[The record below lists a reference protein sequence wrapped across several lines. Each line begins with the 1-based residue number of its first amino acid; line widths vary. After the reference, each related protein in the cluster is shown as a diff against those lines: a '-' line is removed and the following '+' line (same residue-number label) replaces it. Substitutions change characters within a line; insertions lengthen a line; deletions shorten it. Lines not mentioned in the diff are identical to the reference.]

1 MIRDVKREE
10 LVRLEPLLREAR
22 DDALTGDVSMQG
34 RLTDL
39 LAYKIQV
46 ESTSEWPF
54 DSSTLWRFGLY
65 LLIPVC
71 SMVAGAL
78 VDRVV
83 GIALD

>member
-1 MIRDVKREE
+1 MIRDVKRDE

-46 ESTSEWPF
+46 ESTPE
-54 DSSTLWRFGLY
+54 WRFDLPSLLRLGIY
-65 LLIPVC
+65 WLIPLAT
-71 SMVAGAL
+71 MVGGAL

-83 GIALD
+83 GMVVD